1 MTKHLIKTLIV
12 TAGIAAVPTLSS
24 AASAPVAMD
33 NCVKA
38 FMASLSTHT
47 VPLKLRESHYLNTG
61 MFEGNLS
68 ELVLIANDAH
78 DNHTIGRAI
87 CRVDSHG
94 QIVQLEEVPANALSP
109 L

>member
-1 MTKHLIKTLIV
+1 MTKNLIKTLIV
-12 TAGIAAVPTLSS
+12 TAGIAAVPTLAS
-24 AASAPVAMD
+24 AASAPAAMD

-38 FMASLSTHT
+38 FMTSLATHT

-61 MFEGNLS
+61 MFPGGLS

-87 CRVDSHG
+87 CRIDTHG
-94 QIVQLEEVPANALSP
+94 QIVSLEEVPANGLAP